1 MKVKTYIYEANGF
14 IKGQIQ
20 AKSKREVKNHVLGIV
35 ELLCPTR
42 GLEYMKI
49 ERVNE

>member
-14 IKGQIQ
+14 IEGQVK
-20 AKSKREVKNHVLGIV
+20 AKNKRAVKKHILGIV
-35 ELLCPTR
+35 ELFCPTR

-49 ERVNE
+49 KRVKI

>member
-14 IKGQIQ
+14 IKGKIQ
-20 AKSKREVKNHVLGIV
+20 AKNKREVKNHVLGIV
-35 ELLCPTR
+35 KLFCPTR
-42 GLEYMKI
+42 GLDYMKI

>member
-1 MKVKTYIYEANGF
+1 MKTKTYTYEANGF

-20 AKSKREVKNHVLGIV
+20 AKNKHEVKNYVLGIV
-35 ELLCPTR
+35 ELFCPTR

-49 ERVNE
+49 ERVKK

>member
-14 IKGQIQ
+14 IKGKIQ
-20 AKSKREVKNHVLGIV
+20 AKNKREVKNHILGIV
-35 ELLCPTR
+35 ELFCPTR
-42 GLEYMKI
+42 GLENMKI

>member
-20 AKSKREVKNHVLGIV
+20 AKNKREVKNYVLGIV
-35 ELLCPTR
+35 ELFSPTR

-49 ERVNE
+49 ERIKE

>member
-14 IKGQIQ
+14 IKGKIQ
-20 AKSKREVKNHVLGIV
+20 AKNKREVKNHVLGIV
-35 ELLCPTR
+35 ELFCPTR

>member
-20 AKSKREVKNHVLGIV
+20 AKNKREVKRHILGLMEIF
-35 ELLCPTR
+35 CPTR
-42 GLEYMKI
+42 GLEEMKI
-49 ERVNE
+49 ERVKS

>member
-14 IKGQIQ
+14 IKGKIQ
-20 AKSKREVKNHVLGIV
+20 AKNKREVKNHILDIV
-35 ELLCPTR
+35 ELFCPTR
-42 GLEYMKI
+42 GLENMKI

>member
-14 IKGQIQ
+14 IKGRMV
-20 AKSKREVKNHVLGIV
+20 AKNKREVKKQILKTVALF
-35 ELLCPTR
+35 CPTR

-49 ERVNE
+49 KRIKE